1 MKKILYIICGVMT
14 FTSCDDYL
22 DVVPENDITTIETQF
37 EKREEADQWLMTCYT
52 FATVNSATPNGDP
65 AFLGA
70 DEYCTGDY
78 LRNNYASAA
87 PSVFIG
93 DGMQMTN
100 NPYCNVW
107 HKNQYFAALR
117 YCNIFLENIDHVYNM
132 QDEEK
137 ALWKDEVKA
146 VKAYYY
152 FDMLRRYGP
161 IILVDENIPT
171 NSSIDIM
178 IRSRRPIDECVDAI
192 VKLCDETMQTIPLR
206 KNTTNDRWAFLSK
219 EGVATIK
226 ALTLLYAASPLFNGN
241 TAFADFTN
249 RDGER
254 LFPEYDKEKWRKAA
268 EAADEAIKI
277 CEEGDLCINQGS
289 NDRPTKLLNIIED
302 IEHTWSGFRHE
313 NPEAIW
319 MVRKTISDKESLIVI
334 NLENLWD
341 DPFGVVCKGCLGAP
355 LNMVEMYYTDHG
367 VPITEDRQWVS
378 SMYQLSKET
387 DEKYKDVLPLNEEI
401 LSLHRHREPRFYAMI
416 AADRSYWYRRN
427 NGFGETA
434 KYEPLLCMNRKG
446 EQYGTTVSR
455 YDESQGQCLTGYWI
469 KKFIIPNISFG
480 NYFNY
485 SENDPAVLMRLPDLY
500 LASAEAWNE
509 YLDVPNEHVYE
520 MIDKVRERAG
530 ILKVRDAWHNYAKN
544 SSKVDTK
551 VGMREIIRDEWN
563 VEFAFES
570 RRFWNLRRWMTAQNE
585 LNRPQYGWNILESDR
600 DAFYCYYEGPKVV
613 WSKRS
618 FTAPRDYL
626 FPIRAEE
633 VLISGVRQNPGW

>member
-1 MKKILYIICGVMT
+1 MT

-226 ALTLLYAASPLFNGN
+226 ALTLLYAAHRYL
-241 TAFADFTN
+241 
-249 RDGER
+249 
-254 LFPEYDKEKWRKAA
+254 
-268 EAADEAIKI
+268 
-277 CEEGDLCINQGS
+277 
-289 NDRPTKLLNIIED
+289 
-302 IEHTWSGFRHE
+302 
-313 NPEAIW
+313 
-319 MVRKTISDKESLIVI
+319 
-334 NLENLWD
+334 
-341 DPFGVVCKGCLGAP
+341 
-355 LNMVEMYYTDHG
+355 
-367 VPITEDRQWVS
+367 TEI
-378 SMYQLSKET
+378 
-387 DEKYKDVLPLNEEI
+387 LPL
-401 LSLHRHREPRFYAMI
+401 
-416 AADRSYWYRRN
+416 
-427 NGFGETA
+427 
-434 KYEPLLCMNRKG
+434 
-446 EQYGTTVSR
+446 
-455 YDESQGQCLTGYWI
+455 
-469 KKFIIPNISFG
+469 
-480 NYFNY
+480 
-485 SENDPAVLMRLPDLY
+485 
-500 LASAEAWNE
+500 
-509 YLDVPNEHVYE
+509 
-520 MIDKVRERAG
+520 
-530 ILKVRDAWHNYAKN
+530 
-544 SSKVDTK
+544 
-551 VGMREIIRDEWN
+551 
-563 VEFAFES
+563 
-570 RRFWNLRRWMTAQNE
+570 
-585 LNRPQYGWNILESDR
+585 
-600 DAFYCYYEGPKVV
+600 
-613 WSKRS
+613 
-618 FTAPRDYL
+618 
-626 FPIRAEE
+626 
-633 VLISGVRQNPGW
+633 LISRTVMENVSFLNTTKRNGVRQPRLRMRLLRFVRRETSVLIKDPMTVPQNY